1 MGWSQKNDTARRAYI
16 ELLRERVSALDS
28 LQPDRRKSVLYAELI
43 AADYL
48 SGETQTDQNGF
59 PSGNVIQG
67 ITVKGRLFLQEL
79 EERERQRSWLG
90 RAKKLGLIVFGSLM
104 GIIFAGSPR
113 SYQSTPGSQTMTV
126 SRLTNVSDSSPVDSA

>member
-1 MGWSQKNDTARRAYI
+1 MRASPDSGRDGSKDIAKNDGMVAKERHSPSGVL

-48 SGETQTDQNGF
+48 SGVTQTDQNGF

-90 RAKKLGLIVFGSLM
+90 RAKKLGLIVFGFLM
-104 GIIFAGSPR
+104 GII
-113 SYQSTPGSQTMTV
+113 SQV
-126 SRLTNVSDSSPVDSA
+126 LPDLIKALLVHKP

>member
-48 SGETQTDQNGF
+48 SGVTQTDQNGF

-90 RAKKLGLIVFGSLM
+90 RAKKLGLIVFGFLM

-126 SRLTNVSDSSPVDSA
+126 